1 MSGVDI
7 RLPSDE
13 SEALDCLIRALAA
26 DGAGKVG
33 YDVLDRKRLPGSTNL
48 IVRVSGDVPT
58 RELFVKRLRA
68 KSQLRHEA
76 AYSNRD
82 RPRVKPVPDPASRLA
97 HEAAALMAIEAM
109 VAQAGRSDWFAVPV
123 LSVPECPNMLVLD
136 RVDAPTV
143 SDHIDRGEAQ
153 EVVDRAA
160 RSMGEWLQTLH
171 SSVAVLP
178 HARPHLRNP
187 GELAELAEEMIDFI
201 GSRRLHR
208 RRTSILDAIAVL
220 PSDFELV
227 PSHGDFAP
235 QNVFVTDDGRI
246 AVFDTT
252 ASLLLPRHFDPAYFA
267 VVLEFAGFKRLLPRS
282 VVAAVR
288 LAEQVRDGYG
298 PTLPPRSEIL
308 TFELVLLLDR
318 WCSVSRRP
326 ARSARPVDAVRWARR
341 QGLALHLDRAIA
353 RRVDQLVGG
362 S

>member
-1 MSGVDI
+1 MSGVDL

-13 SEALDCLIRALAA
+13 SEALDRLIRALAS

-33 YDVLDRKRLPGSTNL
+33 YDVLDRQRLPGSTNL
-48 IVRVSGDVPT
+48 VVRVSGDGPT

-68 KSQLRHEA
+68 KSQRRHEA
-76 AYSNRD
+76 AWSNRD
-82 RPRVKPVPDPASRLA
+82 RPRIKPVPDPASRLA
-97 HEAAALMAIEAM
+97 NEAAALMAIEAM
-109 VAQAGRSDWFAVPV
+109 VASAGRSDWFAVPV
-123 LSVPECPNMLVLD
+123 LAVPECPDMLVLD
-136 RVDAPTV
+136 RVDAPTL
-143 SDHIDRGEAQ
+143 SDHLGRGVAQ
-153 EVVDRAA
+153 EAVDRTA
-160 RSMGEWLQTLH
+160 RSMGGWLHTLH
-171 SSVAVLP
+171 SSVPVLP

-187 GELAELAEEMIDFI
+187 GELVELAEEMIDFV

-208 RRTSILDAIAVL
+208 RRTSIMEAIAAL

-252 ASLLLPRHFDPAYFA
+252 ASLLLPRHYDLAYLA
-267 VVLEFAGFKRLLPRS
+267 VVLEFAGFKRLLPPS

-288 LAEQVRDGYG
+288 LAEQVRGGYG

-326 ARSARPVDAVRWARR
+326 ERPARPVDAVRWSRR
-341 QGLALHLDRAIA
+341 HALATHLDRAIA
-353 RRVDQLVGG
+353 RRLDQLVGG